1 MQEFVDGQGRFVAG
15 DGLQLVDGAARVAET
30 AAGHLCH
37 LSAEAGDD
45 GREDERRLVAD
56 AAGRVFVDGFVA
68 EAGEVDGVAGA
79 HHRVGQ
85 HGGLVVGHALEE
97 HGHRKRGHLIVRDR
111 AVREAV
117 NDEAD
122 LLVRQAETVALFFD
136 QIYHSHGKNSFQVV
150 LG

>member
-1 MQEFVDGQGRFVAG
+1 MEQAVWKELAQRELARRSFAEYLSYVQGRMWK
-15 DGLQLVDGAARVAET
+15 RTRMAEF
-30 AAGHLCH
+30 L
-37 LSAEAGDD
+37 
-45 GREDERRLVAD
+45 
-56 AAGRVFVDGFVA
+56 AGRVQTFLEA
-68 EAGEVDGVAGA
+68 ET
-79 HHRVGQ
+79 
-85 HGGLVVGHALEE
+85 GHALEE

-122 LLVRQAETVALFFD
+122 LLVRQGETVALFFD